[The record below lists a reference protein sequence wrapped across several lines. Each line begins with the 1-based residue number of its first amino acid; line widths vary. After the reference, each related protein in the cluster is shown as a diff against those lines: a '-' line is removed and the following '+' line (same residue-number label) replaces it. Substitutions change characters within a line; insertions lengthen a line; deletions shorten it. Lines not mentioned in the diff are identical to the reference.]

1 MANLKV
7 NLYGMEFLNPIMTAA
22 GPGAKD
28 GALCQEA
35 AKGGAGAICTKT
47 ISVLPADV
55 PRPCMAKTNSGFL
68 NTELWSELPKE
79 QWIEEE
85 YKKVK
90 ETGLPVIVSMG
101 YSAEQIAEVDPLVKP
116 YADAVEL
123 STHYV
128 GTDVA
133 PIVNALKAAKAV
145 LDVPV
150 FMKMSPHTDIQ
161 TIAKAVEEA
170 GADGLVM
177 INSFGPCM
185 AIDVNTGYPIM
196 GSKAGYGWLSG
207 APIRPLAIR
216 CIYEASQV
224 VNIPIIGVGGIT
236 CGKDVA
242 EMMMAGASA
251 VQVCTE
257 AILKGP
263 SIYGKIAKELNEFLD
278 ENGYA
283 DVNEIKGL
291 THKKMAARGF
301 RTHSVAPVVDDNKC
315 IKCKQCVTSCVY
327 EALEVTDK
335 LNIDADKCFG
345 CGLCVT
351 RCPKGAL
358 SICYNQ
364 VEAMNE

>member
-7 NLYGMEFLNPIMTAA
+7 NILGMEFNNPVMTAA

-28 GALCQEA
+28 GELCIEA
-35 AKGGAGAICTKT
+35 VKGGAGGIVTKT
-47 ISVLPADV
+47 ISVKPADV
-55 PRPCMAKTNSGFL
+55 PRPCMANTNSGFL

-79 QWIEEE
+79 QWVEKE
-85 YKKVK
+85 YKKAK
-90 ETGLPVIVSMG
+90 EAGVPMIIGMG
-101 YSAEQIAEVDPLVKP
+101 YTADQIKEVAPLVKP

-128 GTDVA
+128 GTDVT
-133 PIVNALKAAKAV
+133 PIVEALKAAKKA

-161 TIAKAVEEA
+161 TIAKAVENA

-185 AIDVNTGYPIM
+185 SIDVNTGLPVM
-196 GSKAGYGWLSG
+196 GSKSGYGWLSG

-216 CIYEASQV
+216 CIYDAYQV
-224 VNIPIIGVGGIT
+224 VKIPIIGVGGVT
-236 CGKDVA
+236 CGKDAA
-242 EMMMAGASA
+242 EMFMAGASA

-263 SIYGKIAKELNEFLD
+263 KIYGKIAKELNDFLD
-278 ENGYA
+278 NQGYK
-283 DVNEIKGL
+283 DVAEIKAL
-291 THKKMAARGF
+291 AHRKVSERNF
-301 RTHSVAPVVDDNKC
+301 RTHAVPPGINHDKC
-315 IKCKQCVTSCVY
+315 IKCGICVTSCVY
-327 EALEVTDK
+327 NAIKIENK
-335 LNIDADKCFG
+335 LIISESNCFG
-345 CGLCVT
+345 CGLCAT

-358 SICYNQ
+358 TVDYK
-364 VEAMNE
+364 

>member
-1 MANLKV
+1 MANLKI
-7 NLYGMEFLNPIMTAA
+7 NIYEMEFNNPIMTAA

-28 GALCQEA
+28 GDLCIEA
-35 AKGGAGAICTKT
+35 VKGGAGGICTKT

-55 PRPCMAKTNSGFL
+55 PRPCMANTNSGFL

-79 QWIEEE
+79 QWIKEE
-85 YKKVK
+85 YDKAKSAGV
-90 ETGLPVIVSMG
+90 PVIVSMG
-101 YSAEQIAEVDPLVKP
+101 YTADDIEKVAPLVKP

-128 GTDVA
+128 GTDVT
-133 PIVNALKAAKAV
+133 PIVNALKAAKAA
-145 LDVPV
+145 LDCPV

-185 AIDVNTGYPIM
+185 AIDVNSGYPIM
-196 GSKAGYGWLSG
+196 GSKTGYGWLSG

-224 VNIPIIGVGGIT
+224 VNIPIIGVGGVT
-236 CGKDVA
+236 CGRDVA

-263 SIYGKIAKELNEFLD
+263 GVYGKIANELNTFLD
-278 ENGYA
+278 EHGYK

-291 THKKMAARGF
+291 VHKKEKEREF
-301 RTHSVAPVVDDNKC
+301 RTHKIVPEIDQDKC
-315 IKCKQCVTSCVY
+315 IKCKKCKTSCVY
-327 EALEVTDK
+327 ESIEVNYTLEIDK
-335 LNIDADKCFG
+335 EKCFG

-351 RCPKGAL
+351 RCPKEAL
-358 SICYNQ
+358 SISLKE
-364 VEAMNE
+364 EAAL

>member
-1 MANLKV
+1 MANLRV
-7 NLYGMEFLNPIMTAA
+7 NICGMEFSNPIMTAA

-28 GALCQEA
+28 GEMCVA
-35 AKGGAGAICTKT
+35 AAEGGVGGIVTKT
-47 ISVLPADV
+47 ISLNPADV

-68 NTELWSELPKE
+68 NTELWSELSKE
-79 QWIEEE
+79 QWIEKE
-85 YKKVK
+85 YIKAKK
-90 ETGLPVIVSMG
+90 TNCPLIISMG
-101 YSAEQIAEVDPLVKP
+101 YTEEQIKELAPLIKP

-128 GTDVA
+128 GTDA
-133 PIVNALKAAKAV
+133 TPIVEALKAAKDI

-161 TIAKAVEEA
+161 TIAKAVENA

-196 GSKAGYGWLSG
+196 GSKTGYGWLSG

-216 CIYEASQV
+216 CIYDAAQV
-224 VNIPIIGVGGIT
+224 VDIPIIGVGGIT
-236 CGKDVA
+236 CGKDAA
-242 EMMMAGASA
+242 EMMMAGACG

-263 SIYGKIAKELNEFLD
+263 SIYGKIAEELDQFLD
-278 ENGYA
+278 KKGYR
-283 DVNEIKGL
+283 DINEIVGL
-291 THKKMAARGF
+291 AINKTKERVF
-301 RTHSVAPVVDDNKC
+301 RTNSLPPKIDFEKC
-315 IKCKQCVTSCVY
+315 IKCGKCKVSCVY
-327 EALEVTDK
+327 DAITIEDRLK
-335 LNIDADKCFG
+335 IDENKCFG

-351 RCPKGAL
+351 KCPKNAL
-358 SICYNQ
+358 SISYK
-364 VEAMNE
+364 

>member
-7 NLYGMEFLNPIMTAA
+7 NILGMEFRNPVMTAA

-28 GALCQEA
+28 ADLILRAVELGV
-35 AKGGAGAICTKT
+35 GGICTKT
-47 ISVLPADV
+47 VSEKPADV

-68 NTELWSELPKE
+68 NTELWSELSVE
-79 QWIEEE
+79 HWVENE
-85 YKKVK
+85 YPRIKAS
-90 ETGLPVIVSMG
+90 GLPVIVSMG
-101 YSAEQIAEVDPLVKP
+101 YTAEQIAKVAPLIKP

-133 PIVNALKAAKAV
+133 PIVNAMKAAKAA
-145 LDVPV
+145 LDCPV
-150 FMKMSPHTDIQ
+150 FMKMSPHTDIHV
-161 TIAKAVEEA
+161 IAKALEDA

-185 AIDVNTGYPIM
+185 SIDIETGLPVM
-196 GSKAGYGWLSG
+196 GSKTGYGWLSG

-216 CIYEASQV
+216 NIYDASKAIT
-224 VNIPIIGVGGIT
+224 IPIIGVGGVT
-236 CGKDVA
+236 NGRDAA

-263 SIYGKIAKELNEFLD
+263 GIYKKIADELNKFLD
-278 ENGYA
+278 DHGYK
-283 DVNEIKGL
+283 DVNEIVGL
-291 THKKMAARGF
+291 SHKLESQRTFKTEKREIPTIDHKKC
-301 RTHSVAPVVDDNKC
+301 V
-315 IKCKQCVTSCVY
+315 KCKACITSCVFN
-327 EALEVTDK
+327 AISITDK
-335 LNIDADKCFG
+335 LEIDEDKCFE

-351 RCPKGAL
+351 RCPKAAL
-358 SICYNQ
+358 TIPYK
-364 VEAMNE
+364 

>member
-7 NLYGMEFLNPIMTAA
+7 NIYGMEFSNPVMTAA

-28 GALCQEA
+28 GDLCIEA
-35 AKGGAGAICTKT
+35 VKGGAGGLCTKT

-55 PRPCMAKTNSGFL
+55 PRPCMGLTNSGFL

-79 QWIEEE
+79 QWIKEE
-85 YKKVK
+85 YQKAKSAGV
-90 ETGLPVIVSMG
+90 PVIVSMG
-101 YSAEQIAEVDPLVKP
+101 YTADDIEKVAPLVKP

-133 PIVNALKAAKAV
+133 PIVNALKAAKSA
-145 LDVPV
+145 LDCPV

-196 GSKAGYGWLSG
+196 GSKTGYGWLSG

-224 VNIPIIGVGGIT
+224 VN
-236 CGKDVA
+236 
-242 EMMMAGASA
+242 
-251 VQVCTE
+251 
-257 AILKGP
+257 
-263 SIYGKIAKELNEFLD
+263 
-278 ENGYA
+278 
-283 DVNEIKGL
+283 
-291 THKKMAARGF
+291 
-301 RTHSVAPVVDDNKC
+301 
-315 IKCKQCVTSCVY
+315 
-327 EALEVTDK
+327 
-335 LNIDADKCFG
+335 
-345 CGLCVT
+345 
-351 RCPKGAL
+351 L
-358 SICYNQ
+358 SLIHI
-364 VEAMNE
+364 